1 MFLPV
6 FRAGKQAE
14 AGRKLASAAG
24 WRPALALNEWVR
36 RGELQ
41 RLPECWPGTCVDWN
55 RLQPARGGGGMCRL
69 RASSVFTL
77 ASCLSRFF
85 SEIEH
90 MLCSSLCMS
99 DFVFSASTSESL

>member
-1 MFLPV
+1 MLVLQDPSVSV
-6 FRAGKQAE
+6 FCAGMQAE

-24 WRPALALNEWVR
+24 WCPALALNEWVR

-77 ASCLSRFF
+77 ASCLSQFYF
-85 SEIEH
+85 
-90 MLCSSLCMS
+90 
-99 DFVFSASTSESL
+99 

>member
-24 WRPALALNEWVR
+24 WHPALALNEWVR

-77 ASCLSRFF
+77 ASCLSRFYF
-85 SEIEH
+85 
-90 MLCSSLCMS
+90 
-99 DFVFSASTSESL
+99 